1 MIRYLNLSLR
11 ASALC
16 TGALLCLSVIA
27 TPQAHAN
34 QGQLDGVK
42 QEISRQQSQVS
53 ANKKK
58 IDALQ
63 KSLRQQEVGIAET
76 ANAIHQAQTK
86 QANLSSSIDKLEQQ
100 QRQLQQQQLGQQ
112 ELLKELLNA
121 QYRQGKNSQ
130 IALLLSDN
138 NHHDLDRYT
147 IYAEH
152 LSHARVNA
160 LDELAA
166 TTTEIQ
172 IKQHQLS
179 TQREQQQTLL
189 TQLQKEKKKLET
201 EQSQRQKTVRTLTNQ
216 ARTDNQYL
224 AELKDNERRLV
235 TEIAKAALRAKQK
248 AAAEAARR
256 APMDGLAKQKGKL
269 TWPIKGPVLHQ
280 YNSQQ
285 QGELRWK
292 GMVIGQSAGN
302 PVKAIYPGKVVFA
315 DWLRGYGLMLVID
328 HGKGDMSFYGYN
340 QTLLK
345 KVGDTVQAS
354 ESIALVGDSGGQ
366 DRAALYFEIRRRGT
380 PTNPQ
385 SWLKR

>member
-1 MIRYLNLSLR
+1 MIRYLNQPLR

-16 TGALLCLSVIA
+16 TGALLCLA
-27 TPQAHAN
+27 LGAPPPAQAN

-58 IDALQ
+58 VDSLQQALR
-63 KSLRQQEVGIAET
+63 KQETSIAKT
-76 ANAIHQAQTK
+76 AKAIHDAENQHAK
-86 QANLSSSIDKLEQQ
+86 LSSSIKTLEQQ
-100 QRQLQQQQLGQQ
+100 QRQLEQQQLGQQ

-121 QYRQGKNSQ
+121 QYKQGKNSQ
-130 IALLLSDN
+130 LALLLGNSD
-138 NHHDLDRYT
+138 HHKLDRYT
-147 IYAEH
+147 VYAEH
-152 LSHARVNA
+152 LSQARIKA

-172 IKQHQLS
+172 LKQHQLES
-179 TQREQQQTLL
+179 QRQQQTTLL
-189 TQLQKEKKKLET
+189 AKLTKEKTQLEA
-201 EQSQRQKTVRTLTNQ
+201 EQRQRQKTVRSLTGQ
-216 ARTDNQYL
+216 IRSDSQYL
-224 AELKDNERRLV
+224 AELKDNEKRLV
-235 TEIAKAALRAKQK
+235 KEIARAKA

-256 APMDGLAKQKGKL
+256 APMNGLSKHKGKL
-269 TWPIKGPVLHQ
+269 AWPVKGPVIHS

-292 GMVIGQSAGN
+292 GMVIGQQTGN
-302 PVKAIYPGKVVFA
+302 PVKAVYSGKVVFA
-315 DWLRGYGLMLVID
+315 DWLRGYGLMVVVD

-345 KVGDTVQAS
+345 KVGDTVQAN

-366 DRAALYFEIRRRGT
+366 DRSALYFEIRRKGT
-380 PTNPQ
+380 PTNPT
-385 SWLKR
+385 SWLTR